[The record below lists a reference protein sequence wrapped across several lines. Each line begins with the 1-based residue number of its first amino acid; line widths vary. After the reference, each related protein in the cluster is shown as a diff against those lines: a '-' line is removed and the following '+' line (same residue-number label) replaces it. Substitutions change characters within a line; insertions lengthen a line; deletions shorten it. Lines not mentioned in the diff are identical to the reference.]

1 MEKVFIFFIS
11 SKKLTKSL
19 LELIFLNKATLIIVE
34 DPEDLLDL
42 AATLFRHPT
51 DLKEFFGTK
60 GIWS

>member
-1 MEKVFIFFIS
+1 MEKVLIFLIA

-19 LELIFLNKATLIIVE
+19 LELIFFNKATLIIVE
-34 DPEDLLDL
+34 NSEDLLEL